1 MELGKMIKEYD
12 FLIGKKRKKILAWD
26 ILEAKRIAA
35 SKYPCEKIKL
45 LHINIKI
52 TKSL

>member
-1 MELGKMIKEYD
+1 MELGRMFKEYD
-12 FLIGKKRKKILAWD
+12 LLIGKKRIKVIASD

-45 LHINIKI
+45 LNINIKI
-52 TKSL
+52 TKPL